1 MAETARTESL
11 TESAAL
17 ERVMR
22 QVLEMQAAGDI
33 DHLIRE
39 VWGVLEG
46 LQYDFVSCAFLLI
59 DNERDWMSSYNVW
72 SQQDVASMFSDDDA
86 LRHVQRLG
94 EDAGDLPRLVIF
106 TGQTSLDDA
115 PSIYQEAIAA
125 WRTGQVERHVL
136 SPAEIEEMARVNTR
150 RYRAPMTAESYP
162 VGAHL
167 YVPFEHGVFT
177 LRTDRQQVDPF
188 SDVQVSFLKRLVR
201 TVSVGYA
208 RYREFLRLELDRT
221 VQHMRAEVQAM
232 KQGDDIIDLMGLL
245 WDELQRVGIDFHYMS
260 IAVSE
265 NEHDDVHLYG
275 VWHRQAGLR
284 LRGAAMSRYPI
295 YRADVTTSA
304 DLYYKQ
310 VPRPL
315 WDEHHTE
322 FSGVHYVSKED
333 ATAYAER
340 TGRLWQA
347 EDVAATD
354 GDPRSLEEFVMMAA
368 HLPQGRIMVAQSQ
381 ETANAPVA
389 SFTPEHVRILEAFA
403 EALGMGFTRF
413 F

>member
-1 MAETARTESL
+1 
-11 TESAAL
+11 
-17 ERVMR
+17 
-22 QVLEMQAAGDI
+22 
-33 DHLIRE
+33 
-39 VWGVLEG
+39 
-46 LQYDFVSCAFLLI
+46 
-59 DNERDWMSSYNVW
+59 
-72 SQQDVASMFSDDDA
+72 MFSDDDA

-221 VQHMRAEVQAM
+221 VQHMRAEVQAI
-232 KQGDDIIDLMGLL
+232 GAG
-245 WDELQRVGIDFHYMS
+245 
-260 IAVSE
+260 AV
-265 NEHDDVHLYG
+265 N
-275 VWHRQAGLR
+275 QAVKAFVLAKGYL
-284 LRGAAMSRYPI
+284 
-295 YRADVTTSA
+295 
-304 DLYYKQ
+304 
-310 VPRPL
+310 
-315 WDEHHTE
+315 
-322 FSGVHYVSKED
+322 
-333 ATAYAER
+333 
-340 TGRLWQA
+340 A
-347 EDVAATD
+347 EDGYTVVCV
-354 GDPRSLEEFVMMAA
+354 PEFVDVDIE
-368 HLPQGRIMVAQSQ
+368 GKIR
-381 ETANAPVA
+381 TAIRLVVEP
-389 SFTPEHVRILEAFA
+389 R
-403 EALGMGFTRF
+403 
-413 F
+413 